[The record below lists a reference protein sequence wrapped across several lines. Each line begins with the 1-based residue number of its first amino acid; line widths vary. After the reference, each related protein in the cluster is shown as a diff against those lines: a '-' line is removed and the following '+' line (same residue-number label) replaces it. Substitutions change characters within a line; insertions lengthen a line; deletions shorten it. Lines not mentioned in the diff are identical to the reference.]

1 MLRTE
6 MSPGFLSA
14 AVGRLAIP
22 AACGHS
28 RERQDPKEVGT
39 SAAGRVALEKELSD
53 SVGTINLL

>member
-1 MLRTE
+1 

-14 AVGRLAIP
+14 AVGRPATP

-28 RERQDPKEVGT
+28 RERQDPREVGT
-39 SAAGRVALEKELSD
+39 SAAGRVALEEELSD